1 MKLSESIKPISYLKT
16 NASKLI
22 KDVSDNRKTMVI
34 TLNGEAKVV
43 LQDVKI
49 YEKTQDTL
57 AMLKMLSMST
67 KELKN
72 GKTKTVK
79 EAEKSLSK
87 RITEFNNSHK

>member
-22 KDVSDNRKTMVI
+22 KDVSDNQKTLII

-43 LQDVKI
+43 LQDVRVF
-49 YEKTQDTL
+49 EKTQDTL
-57 AMLKMLSMST
+57 ALLKLLSMST

-72 GKTKTVK
+72 GKTRKISDT
-79 EAEKSLSK
+79 EKSMSK
-87 RITEFNNSHK
+87 RITEFKNSQK

>member
-22 KDVSDNRKTMVI
+22 KDVSDNQKTLII

-43 LQDVKI
+43 LQDVRVF
-49 YEKTQDTL
+49 EKTQDTL
-57 AMLKMLSMST
+57 ALLKLLSMST

-72 GKTKTVK
+72 GKTRKISDT
-79 EAEKSLSK
+79 EKSMSK
-87 RITEFNNSHK
+87 RIAEFKNSQK

>member
-22 KDVSDNRKTMVI
+22 KDVSDNQKTLII

-43 LQDVKI
+43 LQDVRVF
-49 YEKTQDTL
+49 EKTQDTL
-57 AMLKMLSMST
+57 ALLKLLSMST

-72 GKTKTVK
+72 GKTRKISDT
-79 EAEKSLSK
+79 EKSMSK
-87 RITEFNNSHK
+87 RIAELKNSQK

>member
-22 KDVSDNRKTMVI
+22 KDVSDNQKTLII

-43 LQDVKI
+43 LQDVRVF
-49 YEKTQDTL
+49 EKTQDTL
-57 AMLKMLSMST
+57 ALLKLLSMST

-72 GKTKTVK
+72 RKTRKISDT
-79 EAEKSLSK
+79 EKSMSK
-87 RITEFNNSHK
+87 RIAEFKNSQK

>member
-22 KDVSDNRKTMVI
+22 KDVSDNQKTLII

-43 LQDVKI
+43 LQDVRVF
-49 YEKTQDTL
+49 EKTQDTL
-57 AMLKMLSMST
+57 ALLKLLSMST

-72 GKTKTVK
+72 GKTRKIRDT
-79 EAEKSLSK
+79 EKSMSK
-87 RITEFNNSHK
+87 RIAEFKNSQK

>member
-22 KDVSDNRKTMVI
+22 KDVSDNQKTLII

-43 LQDVKI
+43 LQDVRVF
-49 YEKTQDTL
+49 EKTQDTL
-57 AMLKMLSMST
+57 ALLKLLSMST

-72 GKTKTVK
+72 GKTRKISDT
-79 EAEKSLSK
+79 EKSMSK
-87 RITEFNNSHK
+87 RIAELKISQK

>member
-22 KDVSDNRKTMVI
+22 KDVSDNQKTLII

-43 LQDVKI
+43 LQDVRVF
-49 YEKTQDTL
+49 EKTQDTL
-57 AMLKMLSMST
+57 ALLKLLSMST

-72 GKTKTVK
+72 GKTRKISDT
-79 EAEKSLSK
+79 EKSLSK
-87 RITEFNNSHK
+87 RITEFKNSQK

>member
-22 KDVSDNRKTMVI
+22 KDVSDNQKTLII

-43 LQDVKI
+43 LQDVRVF
-49 YEKTQDTL
+49 EKTQDTL
-57 AMLKMLSMST
+57 ALLKLLSMST

-72 GKTKTVK
+72 GKTRKISDT
-79 EAEKSLSK
+79 EKSMSK
-87 RITEFNNSHK
+87 RIAEFKNSQR

>member
-22 KDVSDNRKTMVI
+22 KDVSDNRKTLII

-43 LQDVKI
+43 LQDVRVF
-49 YEKTQDTL
+49 EKTQDTL
-57 AMLKMLSMST
+57 ALLKLLSMST

-72 GKTKTVK
+72 GKTRKISDT
-79 EAEKSLSK
+79 EKSMSK
-87 RITEFNNSHK
+87 RIAEFKNSQK